1 MHKKMSFKELLQQD
15 VKDVFLNPQEFGE
28 THTVNDKEMVVVI
41 DDNELIG
48 RQGQH
53 MDGIYK
59 GQKLVYVSA
68 ADFGPLPKQG
78 SIFRLDGDTYTVDSA
93 ATEGD
98 VYSITVSANRGQGR
112 R

>member
-1 MHKKMSFKELLQQD
+1 MTFKEQLETD
-15 VKDVFLNPQEFGE
+15 VGAIFLNPEEFGE
-28 THTVNDKEMVVVI
+28 THIVNDKEMTIVI

-53 MDGIYK
+53 IDGIYK
-59 GQKLVYVSA
+59 NQKLIYVSA

-78 SIFRLDGDTYTVDSA
+78 STLKLDGGTYTVDSA
-93 ATEGD
+93 AAEGD
-98 VYSITVSANRGQGR
+98 IYSITASANRGQGR

>member
-1 MHKKMSFKELLQQD
+1 MTFKEQLAAD
-15 VKDVFLNPQEFGE
+15 VGAVFLNPEEFGE
-28 THTVNDKEMVVVI
+28 THTVNGREMIVVI

-78 SIFRLDGDTYTVDSA
+78 SIFRLDGDTYTVDSVA
-93 ATEGD
+93 AEGD

>member
-1 MHKKMSFKELLQQD
+1 MRERMSFKELLQQD
-15 VKDVFLNPQEFGE
+15 VKDAFLNPAEFGE
-28 THTVNDKEMVVVI
+28 THMVNDKEMVIVI

-59 GQKLVYVSA
+59 GQKLVYVAS

-78 SIFRLDGDTYTVDSA
+78 SVFKLDGGTYTVDSA
-93 ATEGD
+93 AAEGD
-98 VYSITVSANRGQGR
+98 ICSITISANRGQGR

>member
-1 MHKKMSFKELLQQD
+1 MTFKEQLAAD
-15 VKDVFLNPQEFGE
+15 AGTVFLNPREFGE
-28 THTVNDKEMVVVI
+28 AHTVNGREMVVVI

-53 MDGIYK
+53 IDGIYR
-59 GQKLVYVSA
+59 GQKLVYVAA

-78 SIFRLDGDTYTVDSA
+78 SIFRLDGGTYTVDSA
-93 ATEGD
+93 AAEGD
-98 VYSITVSANRGQGR
+98 IYSITVSANRGQGR

>member
-1 MHKKMSFKELLQQD
+1 MRKKMSFKELLQQD
-15 VKDVFLNPQEFGE
+15 VKNVFLNPEEFGE
-28 THTVNDKEMVVVI
+28 THMVNGREMIVVI

-53 MDGIYK
+53 MDGVYK
-59 GQKLVYVSA
+59 GQKLVYASA

-93 ATEGD
+93 AAEGD
-98 VYSITVSANRGQGR
+98 VYSITVSENRGQGR